1 MSTIDSDSSDAEV
14 RDTVERWLT
23 EEAIE
28 HDEVDD
34 EHSVFNFSVR
44 MGEFNLH
51 VLKTNEGSDKIDIV
65 SRLVLDEEQ
74 QETVAGLDER
84 QTTELRTKLEGF
96 LFQKRGTFE
105 YGGDF
110 ESLDYIDVSRII
122 YHDALDKDRF
132 VNDLIETRK
141 TVEFTNTTVFRYVD
155 LIE

>member
-1 MSTIDSDSSDAEV
+1 MSIDSDSSDAEV
-14 RDTVERWLT
+14 RETVERWLT

-28 HDEVDD
+28 HEEVDD

-65 SRLVLDEEQ
+65 SRLVLDDEQ
-74 QETVAGLDER
+74 RDAVAGLDDR
-84 QTTELRTKLEGF
+84 QTTELKTKLERF

-110 ESLDYIDVSRII
+110 EDLDYIDVSRLV
-122 YHDALDKDRF
+122 YHDALGKDRF

-141 TVEFTNTTVFRYVD
+141 TVEFANTTLFNYID
-155 LIE
+155 LME